1 MIRNP
6 VKIIDRPLRP
16 NLANYESRLRRMRNE
31 IAAILADIDEALE
44 RIDKD
49 RKASS

>member
-1 MIRNP
+1 MVRNP

-16 NLANYESRLRRMRNE
+16 NLANYEQRLRRMRDE
-31 IAAILADIDEALE
+31 IAVILAQIDEALE

-49 RKASS
+49 RKAGS

>member
-1 MIRNP
+1 MVRYP

-16 NLANYESRLRRMRNE
+16 NLANYEQRLRRIRTE
-31 IAAILADIDEALE
+31 IALILATIDDALE